1 MEKPIKSK
9 RKRETT
15 REKERERK
23 IEIDKRIKRNSDI
36 MKSRRVSLV
45 MSASHI
51 ATQTEKIAAVDFAV
65 SALRLPARLLSKR
78 KKEEKEEEE

>member
-1 MEKPIKSK
+1 ANKTDIKK
-9 RKRETT
+9 
-15 REKERERK
+15 
-23 IEIDKRIKRNSDI
+23 NSDI

-78 KKEEKEEEE
+78 KKERKKEEEEKEEEE